1 MGGTVVVPIRTAD
14 NKVLKAINT
23 GSESVVS
30 RMVLPPDGRTLY
42 AASSKAATVT
52 PVRTATNKPGKP
64 IALGGQAYEIVISP
78 HGRTATQE

>member
-1 MGGTVVVPIRTAD
+1 
-14 NKVLKAINT
+14 
-23 GSESVVS
+23 
-30 RMVLPPDGRTLY
+30 
-42 AASSKAATVT
+42 VT